1 MLNKISFHTHVIQF
15 KSLLTM
21 ELVGMTTSN
30 IDNSKDHLIKGTYKP
45 KGSNATCFHFFQLT
59 KKTTM

>member
-1 MLNKISFHTHVIQF
+1 MLNEISFHTHVIQF
-15 KSLLTM
+15 KSLLFM

-30 IDNSKDHLIKGTYKP
+30 IDNSKDQVIKGTYNP
-45 KGSNATCFHFFQLT
+45 QGSNATCFLVFQFT

>member
-1 MLNKISFHTHVIQF
+1 
-15 KSLLTM
+15 M

-30 IDNSKDHLIKGTYKP
+30 IDNSKDQVIKGTYNP
-45 KGSNATCFHFFQLT
+45 QGSNATCFLVFQFT